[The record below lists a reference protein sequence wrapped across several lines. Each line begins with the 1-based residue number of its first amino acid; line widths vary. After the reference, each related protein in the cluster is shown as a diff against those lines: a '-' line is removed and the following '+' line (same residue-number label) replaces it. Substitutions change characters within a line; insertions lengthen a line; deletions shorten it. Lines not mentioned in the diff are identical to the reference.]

1 MILGLPKPNIE
12 DAHNNSPW
20 KDLDDEIEKWIRA
33 SNDSQPLLILSR
45 ANIM

>member
-12 DAHNNSPW
+12 DVHNMPW